1 MVLLN
6 NAYNYLVELNL
17 VIKIFEKMGSAAMI
31 AYISVQIKVAA
42 IDQKAM
48 HWQQSILL
56 VNLSE
61 KAFFWHMLGWHHRL
75 IACSQ
80 TNFRQKVCQ

>member
-17 VIKIFEKMGSAAMI
+17 VIKISEKMGSAAMI

-48 HWQQSILL
+48 H
-56 VNLSE
+56 
-61 KAFFWHMLGWHHRL
+61 
-75 IACSQ
+75 
-80 TNFRQKVCQ
+80 

>member
-6 NAYNYLVELNL
+6 NAYNYLVELNI

-31 AYISVQIKVAA
+31 AYISAA
-42 IDQKAM
+42 IDQKAIR
-48 HWQQSILL
+48 WQQSILL

-61 KAFFWHMLGWHHRL
+61 KTFF
-75 IACSQ
+75 
-80 TNFRQKVCQ
+80 